1 MHERYVWVFRGECV
15 WKIYGSVRW
24 IIWKLNVAKVAV
36 GVVFCVM
43 TLIMLLSKKGDFVW
57 EINNEMEMCFEQQK
71 WWSFRIIECGK
82 DGQWIMVCCNMCVV
96 LLSMKRDFAREIRKC
111 ENVYFAAKWV
121 KFQNIKVWERW
132 IVCNGVV

>member
-1 MHERYVWVFRGECV
+1 MDLIYIYIYIHTLWETWDLKMYERYVWVFRGECV

-24 IIWKLNVAKVAV
+24 IIWKLNVARVAA

-57 EINNEMEMCFEQQK
+57 EIKNGMEMCFEQQK

-96 LLSMKRDFAREIRKC
+96 LLFIKRDFVREMGKC
-111 ENVYFAAKWV
+111 ENVY
-121 KFQNIKVWERW
+121 
-132 IVCNGVV
+132 